1 MPKKVFSIFFI
12 CFLIITS
19 VFAPI
24 QASAY
29 EVTSFEITAESGML
43 VSLDTGEVLW
53 EKNADKKMYP
63 ASITKIMT
71 AIIMVESDIW
81 NPEGKVTLT
90 KAALDKTLGTGLA
103 VSLMDEGEEFTQ
115 LDLLYMVLLSSFGD
129 CAYLAADIYGGSL
142 DGFVDKMNLKAQEL
156 GLNGTHYSNPVGL
169 HEEETYT
176 TARDTYKLCVYA
188 KKYDV
193 INEITSKSRYKIVTT
208 KGTTKTLSTTNFLL
222 DRSTNYYY
230 QYATG
235 FKTGFTNA
243 AGRCLVSTATK
254 DTRGKTY
261 NYMCVLFKCPNSNQK
276 RYEFVESRE
285 LYRWAF
291 NNFSF
296 KEIAKSNEP
305 VCEIPVEMSFETD
318 FLPLYFKKPFI
329 SVLPN
334 EADDSTIVIKTHFK
348 NETATAPIK
357 KGDVLGYAEIM
368 YAEKVIGKVD
378 LIANDDIK
386 ASGLLQFWEFVKNF
400 FTSKYMKAVYLIIV
414 LAIVGFIAV
423 MIKLNWPR
431 KRKRMKYIPYKEKD
445 YKNYED

>member
-1 MPKKVFSIFFI
+1 MPKRIFSIFFI
-12 CFLIITS
+12 CFLIICT

-24 QASAY
+24 SASAY
-29 EVTSFEITAESGML
+29 EVNSFEITAEAGML

-53 EKNADKKMYP
+53 EKNADQKMYP

-71 AIIMVESDIW
+71 AIIMIESDIW
-81 NPEGKVTLT
+81 NPEAKVTLT

-103 VSLMDEGEEFTQ
+103 VSLMNAGEEFTQ

-142 DGFVDKMNLKAQEL
+142 EGFVDMMNNKAKEL

-188 KKYDV
+188 KQYDI
-193 INEITSKSRYKIVTT
+193 INEVTSKSRYRMTT
-208 KGTTKTLSTTNFLL
+208 TAGTTRTLSTTNFLL
-222 DRSTNYYY
+222 DQSTNYYY
-230 QYATG
+230 QYANG
-235 FKTGFTNA
+235 LKTGFTNA
-243 AGRCLVSTATK
+243 AGRCLVSTAS
-254 DTRGKTY
+254 RNGY
-261 NYMCVLFKCPNSNQK
+261 NYMCILLKCPNKPNVK

-305 VCEIPVEMSFETD
+305 VCEIPVELSLQTD
-318 FLPLYFKKPFI
+318 FVPLYFDKPFI

-334 EADDSTIVIKTHFK
+334 EADDSTIVIKTFFE

-368 YAEKVIGKVD
+368 YAEKVIGRVD
-378 LIANDDIK
+378 LLAGEDVK
-386 ASGLLQFWEFVKNF
+386 ASGLLQFWELIKDI
-400 FTSKYMKAVYLIIV
+400 FTSKSMKVVYLLIAAV
-414 LAIVGFIAV
+414 IVGFILII
-423 MIKLNWPR
+423 IKLNWPR
-431 KRKRMKYIPYKEKD
+431 KKRKVKYIPYKESD
-445 YKNYED
+445 YKKDED

>member
-1 MPKKVFSIFFI
+1 MPKRIFSIFFV

-19 VFAPI
+19 VFTPI
-24 QASAY
+24 SASAY
-29 EVTSFEITAESGML
+29 EVNSFEITAEAGML

-53 EKNADKKMYP
+53 EKNADQKMYP

-81 NPEGKVTLT
+81 NPEAKVTLT

-103 VSLMDEGEEFTQ
+103 VSLMNEGEEFTQ

-142 DGFVDKMNLKAQEL
+142 EGFVEMMNNKAKEL

-188 KKYDV
+188 KKHDI
-193 INEITSKSRYKIVTT
+193 INEVTSKSRYKMTTT
-208 KGTTKTLSTTNFLL
+208 KGTTRTLSTTNFLL
-222 DRSTNYYY
+222 DQSTNYYY

-243 AGRCLVSTATK
+243 AGRCLVSTAT
-254 DTRGKTY
+254 RNSY
-261 NYMCVLFKCPNSNQK
+261 NYMCILLKCPNRPNVK

-305 VCEIPVEMSFETD
+305 VCEIPVEQSLQTD
-318 FLPLYFKKPFI
+318 FLPLYFDKPFI

-334 EADDSTIVIKTHFK
+334 EADDSTIVIKTFFE

-368 YAEKVIGKVD
+368 YAEKVIGRVNLLAGED
-378 LIANDDIK
+378 VK
-386 ASGLLQFWEFVKNF
+386 ASALLQFWELVKDI
-400 FTSKYMKAVYLIIV
+400 FTSKYMKVVYLLIAAV
-414 LAIVGFIAV
+414 IVGFILV

-431 KRKRMKYIPYKEKD
+431 KKRKVKYIPYKESD
-445 YKNYED
+445 YKKDED

>member
-1 MPKKVFSIFFI
+1 MPKRIFSIFFV

-24 QASAY
+24 SASAY
-29 EVTSFEITAESGML
+29 EVNSFEITAEAGML

-53 EKNADKKMYP
+53 EKNADQKMYP

-81 NPEGKVTLT
+81 DPTAKVTLT

-103 VSLMDEGEEFTQ
+103 VSLMNEGEEFTQ

-142 DGFVDKMNLKAQEL
+142 DGFVEMMNNKAKEL
-156 GLNGTHYSNPVGL
+156 GLSGTHYSNPVGL

-188 KKYDV
+188 KKYDI
-193 INEITSKSRYKIVTT
+193 INEVTSKSRYKMTTT
-208 KGTTKTLSTTNFLL
+208 KGTTRTLSTTNFLL
-222 DRSTNYYY
+222 DQSTNYYY

-243 AGRCLVSTATK
+243 AGRCLVSTAT
-254 DTRGKTY
+254 RNSY
-261 NYMCVLFKCPNSNQK
+261 NYMCILLKCPNKPNVK

-305 VCEIPVEMSFETD
+305 VCEIPVEQSLQTD
-318 FLPLYFKKPFI
+318 FLPLYFDKPFI

-334 EADDSTIVIKTHFK
+334 EADDSTIVIKTFFE

-368 YAEKVIGKVD
+368 YAEKVIGRVNLLAGED
-378 LIANDDIK
+378 VK
-386 ASGLLQFWEFVKNF
+386 ASALLQFWELVKDI
-400 FTSKYMKAVYLIIV
+400 FTSKYMKAVYLIIAAV
-414 LAIVGFIAV
+414 IVGFIIV

-431 KRKRMKYIPYKEKD
+431 KKRKVKYIPYKENKD
-445 YKNYED
+445 EK

>member
-1 MPKKVFSIFFI
+1 MPKRIFSIFFV

-19 VFAPI
+19 VLAPI
-24 QASAY
+24 SASAY
-29 EVTSFEITAESGML
+29 EVNSFEITAEAGML
-43 VSLDTGEVLW
+43 ISLDTGEVLW
-53 EKNADKKMYP
+53 EKNADQKMYP

-81 NPEGKVTLT
+81 NPEAKVTLT

-103 VSLMDEGEEFTQ
+103 VSLMNEGEEFTQ

-129 CAYLAADIYGGSL
+129 CAYLAADVYGGSL
-142 DGFVDKMNLKAQEL
+142 EGFVEMMNNKAKEL

-188 KKYDV
+188 KKYDI
-193 INEITSKSRYKIVTT
+193 INEVTSKSRYKMTTT
-208 KGTTKTLSTTNFLL
+208 KGTTRTLSTTNFLL
-222 DRSTNYYY
+222 DQSTNYYY

-243 AGRCLVSTATK
+243 AGRCLVSTAT
-254 DTRGKTY
+254 RNSY
-261 NYMCVLFKCPNSNQK
+261 NYMCILLKCPNKPNVK

-305 VCEIPVEMSFETD
+305 VCEIPVEQSLQTD
-318 FLPLYFKKPFI
+318 FLPLYFDKPFI

-334 EADDSTIVIKTHFK
+334 EADDSTIVIKTFFE

-357 KGDVLGYAEIM
+357 KGDVLGYAEII
-368 YAEKVIGKVD
+368 YAEKVIGRVNLLAGED
-378 LIANDDIK
+378 VK
-386 ASGLLQFWEFVKNF
+386 ASAILQFWELVKEI
-400 FTSKYMKAVYLIIV
+400 FTSKYMKAVYLIIAA
-414 LAIVGFIAV
+414 AIVGFILV

-431 KRKRMKYIPYKEKD
+431 KKRKVKYIPYKESD
-445 YKNYED
+445 YKKDED

>member
-1 MPKKVFSIFFI
+1 MPKRIFSIFFI

-24 QASAY
+24 SASAY
-29 EVTSFEITAESGML
+29 EVNSFEITAEAGML
-43 VSLDTGEVLW
+43 VSLDTGEILW
-53 EKNADKKMYP
+53 EKNADQKMYP

-71 AIIMVESDIW
+71 AIIMVESEIW
-81 NPEGKVTLT
+81 DPNAKVTLT

-103 VSLMDEGEEFTQ
+103 VSLMNEGEEFTQ

-142 DGFVDKMNLKAQEL
+142 EGFVEMMNNKAKDLE
-156 GLNGTHYSNPVGL
+156 LNGTHYSNPVGL

-176 TARDTYKLCVYA
+176 TARDTYKLAVYA
-188 KKYDV
+188 KKYDI
-193 INEITSKSRYKIVTT
+193 INEVTSKSRYKMTTT
-208 KGTTKTLSTTNFLL
+208 KGTTRTLSTTNFLL
-222 DRSTNYYY
+222 DQSTNYYY

-243 AGRCLVSTATK
+243 AGRCLVSTAT
-254 DTRGKTY
+254 RNGY
-261 NYMCVLFKCPNSNQK
+261 NYMCILLKCPNKPNVK

-305 VCEIPVEMSFETD
+305 VCEIPVEQSLQTD
-318 FLPLYFKKPFI
+318 FLPLYFDKPFI

-334 EADDSTIVIKTHFK
+334 EADDSTIVIKTFFE

-368 YAEKVIGKVD
+368 YAEKVIGRVNLLAGED
-378 LIANDDIK
+378 VK
-386 ASGLLQFWEFVKNF
+386 ASAILQFWELVKEI
-400 FTSKYMKAVYLIIV
+400 FTSKYMKVVYIII
-414 LAIVGFIAV
+414 AAIIVGFILV

-431 KRKRMKYIPYKEKD
+431 KKRKVKYIPYKERDYRKD
-445 YKNYED
+445 ED

>member
-1 MPKKVFSIFFI
+1 MPKRIFSIFFV
-12 CFLIITS
+12 CFLILSS
-19 VFAPI
+19 VFVPI
-24 QASAY
+24 SASAY
-29 EVTSFEITAESGML
+29 EVNSFEITAEAGML

-53 EKNADKKMYP
+53 EKNADQKMYP

-71 AIIMVESDIW
+71 AILMVESEIW
-81 NPEGKVTLT
+81 NPSAKVTLT

-103 VSLMDEGEEFTQ
+103 VSLMNEGEEFTQ

-142 DGFVDKMNLKAQEL
+142 EGFVKMMNDKAKKL

-188 KKYDV
+188 KKYDI
-193 INEITSKSRYKIVTT
+193 INEVTSKSRYKMTTT
-208 KGTTKTLSTTNFLL
+208 KGTTRTLSTTNFLL
-222 DRSTNYYY
+222 DPSTNYYY

-243 AGRCLVSTATK
+243 AGRCLVSTAS
-254 DTRGKTY
+254 RNGY
-261 NYMCVLFKCPNSNQK
+261 NYMCILLKCPNKPNIK

-285 LYRWAF
+285 LYRWAL

-305 VCEIPVEMSFETD
+305 VCEIPVEQSLQTD
-318 FLPLYFKKPFI
+318 FLPLYFDKPFI

-334 EADDSTIVIKTHFK
+334 EADDSTIIINTFFE
-348 NETATAPIK
+348 NETAIAPIK

-368 YAEKVIGKVD
+368 YAEKVIGRVNLLAGED
-378 LIANDDIK
+378 VK
-386 ASGLLQFWEFVKNF
+386 ASAILQFWQLIKDI
-400 FTSKYMKAVYLIIV
+400 FTSKYMKVVYLIIAAV
-414 LAIVGFIAV
+414 IVGFILI

-431 KRKRMKYIPYKEKD
+431 KKRKVKYIPYRESD
-445 YKNYED
+445 YKKDED

>member
-1 MPKKVFSIFFI
+1 MPKKLFSIFFI
-12 CFLIITS
+12 CFLIISS
-19 VFAPI
+19 VFVPI
-24 QASAY
+24 SANAY
-29 EVTSFEITAESGML
+29 EVTSFEITAQAGML

-53 EKNADKKMYP
+53 EKNADQKMYP

-103 VSLMDEGEEFTQ
+103 VSLMNAGEEFTQ
-115 LDLLYMVLLSSFGD
+115 LDLLYMVFLSSFGD

-142 DGFVDKMNLKAQEL
+142 EGFVEMMNNKAEEL
-156 GLNGTHYSNPVGL
+156 GLSGTHYSNPVGL

-176 TARDTYKLCVYA
+176 TARDTYNLCVYA

-193 INEITSKSRYKIVTT
+193 INEITSKSRYQVVTT
-208 KGTTKTLSTTNFLL
+208 KGTVKTLSTTNFLL

-230 QYATG
+230 QYACG

-254 DTRGKTY
+254 TQRGKTY
-261 NYMCVLFKCPNSNQK
+261 NYMCILLKCPNSNQK
-276 RYEFVESRE
+276 RYEFVESRQ
-285 LYRWAF
+285 LYNWAF
-291 NNFSF
+291 SNFSF
-296 KEIAKSNEP
+296 KEVAKSNEP
-305 VCEIPVEMSFETD
+305 VCEIPLEMSLETD
-318 FLPLYFKKPFI
+318 FLPLYFDKPFI

-334 EADDSTIVIKTHFK
+334 EADDSTIVIKTYFE

-357 KGDVLGYAEIM
+357 KGDKLGYAEVI

-378 LIANDDIK
+378 LIANNDIK
-386 ASGLLQFWEFVKNF
+386 ASKLLQFWELIKNI
-400 FTSKYMKAVYLIIV
+400 FTSTYMKIVYLIIGLV
-414 LAIVGFIAV
+414 IVGYILI
-423 MIKLNWPR
+423 MIKLNLPR
-431 KRKRMKYIPYKEKD
+431 KRRRMKYIPYKERD
-445 YKNYED
+445 YKNNED

>member
-1 MPKKVFSIFFI
+1 MPKKIFSIFFI

-19 VFAPI
+19 VFVPI
-24 QASAY
+24 SASAY
-29 EVTSFEITAESGML
+29 EVTSFEITAEAGML
-43 VSLDTGEVLW
+43 ISLDTGEVLW

-71 AIIMVESDIW
+71 AVLMVESDKW
-81 NPEGKVTLT
+81 NPEAKVTLT

-103 VSLMDEGEEFTQ
+103 VSLLNEGEEFTQ

-142 DGFVDKMNLKAQEL
+142 EGFVQMMNDKAKEL

-176 TARDTYKLCVYA
+176 TARDTYNLCVYA
-188 KKYDV
+188 KKHD
-193 INEITSKSRYKIVTT
+193 IISEICGKSRYKLVTT
-208 KGTTKTLSTTNFLL
+208 NGTTRTLSTTNFLL
-222 DRSTNYYY
+222 DRSTNYFYE
-230 QYATG
+230 YASG

-243 AGRCLVSTATK
+243 AGRCLVSTASRK
-254 DTRGKTY
+254 YGGQTY
-261 NYMCVLFKCPNSNQK
+261 NYMCILLKCPNSPQK
-276 RYEFVESRE
+276 RFEFAESRE

-296 KEIAKSNEP
+296 REIAKSNEP
-305 VCEIPVEMSFETD
+305 VCEIPVEMSLETD
-318 FLPLYFKKPFI
+318 FLPLYFEKPFI

-334 EADDSTIVIKTHFK
+334 EADDSTIVIKTHFE
-348 NETATAPIK
+348 NEAATAPIK
-357 KGDVLGYAEIM
+357 KGDVLGYAEVM
-368 YAEKVIGKVD
+368 YAEKVIGKVA
-378 LIANDDIK
+378 LIAGQDVK
-386 ASGLLQFWEFVKNF
+386 VSGLLQFWELIKDI

-414 LAIVGFIAV
+414 AIIVGFILV

-431 KRKRMKYIPYKEKD
+431 KKRKVKYIPYKERD
-445 YKNYED
+445 YKNDKD

>member
-1 MPKKVFSIFFI
+1 MPKRIFSIFFI
-12 CFLIITS
+12 CFLIICT

-24 QASAY
+24 SASAY
-29 EVTSFEITAESGML
+29 EVNSFEITAEAGML

-53 EKNADKKMYP
+53 EKNADQKMYP

-71 AIIMVESDIW
+71 AIIMIESDIW
-81 NPEGKVTLT
+81 NPEAKVTLT

-103 VSLMDEGEEFTQ
+103 VSLMNAGEEFTQ

-142 DGFVDKMNLKAQEL
+142 EGFVDMMNNKAKEL

-188 KKYDV
+188 KQYDI
-193 INEITSKSRYKIVTT
+193 INEVTSKSRYRMTT
-208 KGTTKTLSTTNFLL
+208 TAGTTRTLSTTNFLL
-222 DRSTNYYY
+222 DQSTNYYY
-230 QYATG
+230 QYANG
-235 FKTGFTNA
+235 LKTGFTNA
-243 AGRCLVSTATK
+243 AGRCLVSTAS
-254 DTRGKTY
+254 RNGY
-261 NYMCVLFKCPNSNQK
+261 NYMCILLKCPNKPNVK

-305 VCEIPVEMSFETD
+305 VCEIPVELSLQTD
-318 FLPLYFKKPFI
+318 FVPLYFDKPFI

-334 EADDSTIVIKTHFK
+334 EADDSTIVIKTFFE

-368 YAEKVIGKVD
+368 YAEKVIGRVD
-378 LIANDDIK
+378 LLAGEDVK
-386 ASGLLQFWEFVKNF
+386 ASGLLQFWELIKDI
-400 FTSKYMKAVYLIIV
+400 FTSKYMKVVYFLIAAV
-414 LAIVGFIAV
+414 IVGFILI

-431 KRKRMKYIPYKEKD
+431 KKRKVKYIPYKESD
-445 YKNYED
+445 YKKDED

>member
-1 MPKKVFSIFFI
+1 M
-12 CFLIITS
+12 
-19 VFAPI
+19 
-24 QASAY
+24 
-29 EVTSFEITAESGML
+29 
-43 VSLDTGEVLW
+43 
-53 EKNADKKMYP
+53 
-63 ASITKIMT
+63 
-71 AIIMVESDIW
+71 
-81 NPEGKVTLT
+81 
-90 KAALDKTLGTGLA
+90 
-103 VSLMDEGEEFTQ
+103 
-115 LDLLYMVLLSSFGD
+115 
-129 CAYLAADIYGGSL
+129 
-142 DGFVDKMNLKAQEL
+142 
-156 GLNGTHYSNPVGL
+156 
-169 HEEETYT
+169 
-176 TARDTYKLCVYA
+176 
-188 KKYDV
+188 
-193 INEITSKSRYKIVTT
+193 
-208 KGTTKTLSTTNFLL
+208 L

-414 LAIVGFIAV
+414 LALVGFIAV

>member
-1 MPKKVFSIFFI
+1 MPKRIFSIFFV
-12 CFLIITS
+12 CFLILSS
-19 VFAPI
+19 VFVPI
-24 QASAY
+24 SASAY
-29 EVTSFEITAESGML
+29 EVNSFEITAEAGML

-53 EKNADKKMYP
+53 EKNADQKMYP

-71 AIIMVESDIW
+71 AILMVESEIW
-81 NPEGKVTLT
+81 NPTAKVTLT

-103 VSLMDEGEEFTQ
+103 VSLMNEGEEFTQ

-142 DGFVDKMNLKAQEL
+142 EGFVKMMNDKAKEL

-188 KKYDV
+188 KKYDI
-193 INEITSKSRYKIVTT
+193 INEVTSKSRYKMTTT
-208 KGTTKTLSTTNFLL
+208 KGTTRTLSTTNFLL
-222 DRSTNYYY
+222 DPSTNYYY

-243 AGRCLVSTATK
+243 AGRCLVSTAS
-254 DTRGKTY
+254 RNGY
-261 NYMCVLFKCPNSNQK
+261 NYMCILLKCPNKPNIK

-285 LYRWAF
+285 LYRWAL

-305 VCEIPVEMSFETD
+305 VCEIPVEQSLQTD
-318 FLPLYFKKPFI
+318 FLPLYFDKPFI

-334 EADDSTIVIKTHFK
+334 EADDSTIIIKTFFE
-348 NETATAPIK
+348 NETAIAPIK

-368 YAEKVIGKVD
+368 YAEKVIGRVNLLAGED
-378 LIANDDIK
+378 VK
-386 ASGLLQFWEFVKNF
+386 ASAILQFWQLIKDI
-400 FTSKYMKAVYLIIV
+400 FTSKYMKVVYLIIAAV
-414 LAIVGFIAV
+414 IVGFILV

-431 KRKRMKYIPYKEKD
+431 KKRKVKYIPYRESD
-445 YKNYED
+445 YKKDED

>member
-1 MPKKVFSIFFI
+1 MPKRIFSIFFV

-24 QASAY
+24 SASAY
-29 EVTSFEITAESGML
+29 EVNSFEITAEAGML

-53 EKNADKKMYP
+53 EKNADQKMYP

-81 NPEGKVTLT
+81 NPEAKVTLT

-103 VSLMDEGEEFTQ
+103 VSLMNEGEEFTQ

-142 DGFVDKMNLKAQEL
+142 EGFVEMMNNKAKEL

-188 KKYDV
+188 KKHDI
-193 INEITSKSRYKIVTT
+193 INEVTSKSRYKMTTT
-208 KGTTKTLSTTNFLL
+208 KGTTRTLSTTNFLL
-222 DRSTNYYY
+222 DQSTNYYY

-243 AGRCLVSTATK
+243 AGRCLVSTAT
-254 DTRGKTY
+254 RNSY
-261 NYMCVLFKCPNSNQK
+261 NYMCILLKCPNRPNVK

-305 VCEIPVEMSFETD
+305 VCEIPVEQSLQTD
-318 FLPLYFKKPFI
+318 FLPLYFDKPFI

-334 EADDSTIVIKTHFK
+334 EADDSTIVIKTFFE

-368 YAEKVIGKVD
+368 YAEKVIGRVNLLAGED
-378 LIANDDIK
+378 VK
-386 ASGLLQFWEFVKNF
+386 ASALLQFWELVKDI
-400 FTSKYMKAVYLIIV
+400 FTSKYMKVVYLLIAAV
-414 LAIVGFIAV
+414 IVGFILV

-431 KRKRMKYIPYKEKD
+431 KKRKVKYIPYKESD
-445 YKNYED
+445 YKKDED

>member
-103 VSLMDEGEEFTQ
+103 DSLMDEGEEFTQ

-169 HEEETYT
+169 HE
-176 TARDTYKLCVYA
+176 
-188 KKYDV
+188 
-193 INEITSKSRYKIVTT
+193 
-208 KGTTKTLSTTNFLL
+208 
-222 DRSTNYYY
+222 
-230 QYATG
+230 
-235 FKTGFTNA
+235 
-243 AGRCLVSTATK
+243 
-254 DTRGKTY
+254 
-261 NYMCVLFKCPNSNQK
+261 
-276 RYEFVESRE
+276 
-285 LYRWAF
+285 
-291 NNFSF
+291 
-296 KEIAKSNEP
+296 
-305 VCEIPVEMSFETD
+305 
-318 FLPLYFKKPFI
+318 
-329 SVLPN
+329 
-334 EADDSTIVIKTHFK
+334 
-348 NETATAPIK
+348 
-357 KGDVLGYAEIM
+357 
-368 YAEKVIGKVD
+368 
-378 LIANDDIK
+378 
-386 ASGLLQFWEFVKNF
+386 
-400 FTSKYMKAVYLIIV
+400 
-414 LAIVGFIAV
+414 
-423 MIKLNWPR
+423 
-431 KRKRMKYIPYKEKD
+431 
-445 YKNYED
+445 

>member
-1 MPKKVFSIFFI
+1 MPKRIFSIFFI
-12 CFLIITS
+12 CFFIIIS
-19 VFAPI
+19 VFSPI
-24 QASAY
+24 SASAY
-29 EVTSFEITAESGML
+29 EVNSFEITAEAGML
-43 VSLDTGEVLW
+43 ISLDTGEVLW
-53 EKNADKKMYP
+53 EKNADQKMYP

-71 AIIMVESDIW
+71 AIIMVESNIW
-81 NPEGKVTLT
+81 DPNAKVTLT

-103 VSLMDEGEEFTQ
+103 VSLMNEGEEFTQ

-142 DGFVDKMNLKAQEL
+142 EGFVEMMNNKAKEL
-156 GLNGTHYSNPVGL
+156 ELNGTHYSNPVGL

-188 KKYDV
+188 KKYDI
-193 INEITSKSRYKIVTT
+193 INEVTSKSRYKMTTT
-208 KGTTKTLSTTNFLL
+208 KGTTRTLSTTNFLL
-222 DRSTNYYY
+222 DQSTNYYY

-243 AGRCLVSTATK
+243 AGRCLVSTAT
-254 DTRGKTY
+254 RNGY
-261 NYMCVLFKCPNSNQK
+261 NYMCILLKCPNKPNVK

-305 VCEIPVEMSFETD
+305 VCEIPVEQSLQTD
-318 FLPLYFKKPFI
+318 FLPLYFDKPFI

-334 EADDSTIVIKTHFK
+334 EADDSTIVIKTFFE
-348 NETATAPIK
+348 NETAIAPIK

-368 YAEKVIGKVD
+368 YAEKVIGRVNLLAGED
-378 LIANDDIK
+378 VK
-386 ASGLLQFWEFVKNF
+386 ASALLQFWELVKDI
-400 FTSKYMKAVYLIIV
+400 FTSKYMKVVYLII
-414 LAIVGFIAV
+414 AAIIVGFILV

-431 KRKRMKYIPYKEKD
+431 KKRKVKYIPYKESDYRKD
-445 YKNYED
+445 ED

>member
-1 MPKKVFSIFFI
+1 MPKRIFSIFFV
-12 CFLIITS
+12 CFLILSS
-19 VFAPI
+19 VFVPI
-24 QASAY
+24 SASAY
-29 EVTSFEITAESGML
+29 EVNSFEITAEAGML

-71 AIIMVESDIW
+71 AILMVESEIW
-81 NPEGKVTLT
+81 NPSAKVTLT

-103 VSLMDEGEEFTQ
+103 VSLLNEGEEFTQ

-142 DGFVDKMNLKAQEL
+142 EGFVKMMNDKAKEL

-188 KKYDV
+188 KKYDI
-193 INEITSKSRYKIVTT
+193 INEVTSKSRYKMTTT
-208 KGTTKTLSTTNFLL
+208 KGTTRTLSTTNFLL
-222 DRSTNYYY
+222 DPSTNYYY

-243 AGRCLVSTATK
+243 AGRCLVSTAS
-254 DTRGKTY
+254 RNGY
-261 NYMCVLFKCPNSNQK
+261 NYMCILLKCPNKPNIK

-285 LYRWAF
+285 LYRWAL

-305 VCEIPVEMSFETD
+305 ACEIPVEQSLQTD
-318 FLPLYFKKPFI
+318 FLPLYFDKPFI

-334 EADDSTIVIKTHFK
+334 EADDSTIIIKTFFE
-348 NETATAPIK
+348 NETAIAPIK

-368 YAEKVIGKVD
+368 YAEKVIGRVNLLAGED
-378 LIANDDIK
+378 VK
-386 ASGLLQFWEFVKNF
+386 ASAILQFWQLIKDI
-400 FTSKYMKAVYLIIV
+400 FTSKYMKVVYLIIAAV
-414 LAIVGFIAV
+414 IVGFILV

-431 KRKRMKYIPYKEKD
+431 KKRKVKYIPYRESD
-445 YKNYED
+445 YKKDED